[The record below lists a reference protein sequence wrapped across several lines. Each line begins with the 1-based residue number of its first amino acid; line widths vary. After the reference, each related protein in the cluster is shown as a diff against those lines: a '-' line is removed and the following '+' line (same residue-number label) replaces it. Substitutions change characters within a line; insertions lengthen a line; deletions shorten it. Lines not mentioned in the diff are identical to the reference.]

1 MISAQLVSFEP
12 PKPYSVLFERDLES
26 LLVTSSILVDC
37 FLLGV
42 PLSVSYSELV
52 PDSCPL

>member
-12 PKPYSVLFERDLES
+12 PKPYSVLFEKDLES